1 MARFLLKN
9 KKVPGC
15 PQIATGFVIITRS
28 KRSKVTPLTF
38 FYEVVGDVDVNAG
51 AADAELGE
59 G

>member
-1 MARFLLKN
+1 MARFLLKK

-28 KRSKVTPLTF
+28 KRSKITPLKF
-38 FYEVVGDVDVNAG
+38 FYEVVGDVNVNAG
-51 AADAELGE
+51 AVDAELGE